1 MKALHLVKRAAGT
14 VVDVIAEVEAELA
27 ALRAQA
33 QTARDQAQKLA
44 NEWWN
49 AASQEAAEEIARQRG
64 EAERI
69 IARAEARIPELEQRR
84 AAAVAER
91 QRDRLK
97 HHHAAIAGYAP
108 TLIAAVRAAATAQSE
123 AIALREAAVRELGEG
138 IVAANIPHLAFRGLL
153 LPDLVSSWIDLVE
166 QTFNPPAASAPHPVA
181 VPPRAKASPAKP
193 PIAAAPAPRP
203 ARPPR
208 VDPAPEHPDQCS
220 VVLLRANVELGD
232 GTLSV
237 VGDRCTMMA
246 DQARDLVVRGA
257 AEYCQAAVR

>member
-1 MKALHLVKRAAGT
+1 MKALHLVKRAAET
-14 VVDVIAEVEAELA
+14 AVDAIAEVEAELA

-33 QTARDQAQKLA
+33 EAARAQAQKLS
-44 NEWWN
+44 NDWLH
-49 AASQEAAEEIARQRG
+49 AASQTAAEEIARQRV

-84 AAAVAER
+84 AAAAAER
-91 QRDRLK
+91 ARDRLK
-97 HHHAAIAGYAP
+97 HHYAAIAGYAP
-108 TLIAAVRAAATAQSE
+108 TLIIAVRAAARAQAE

-166 QTFNPPAASAPHPVA
+166 HMFNPPAPSAPRPVA

-193 PIAAAPAPRP
+193 PITAAPAPPP

-208 VDPAPEHPDQCS
+208 IDPPPEHPDQCS

-232 GTLSV
+232 GSLSV

-246 DQARDLVVRGA
+246 DRARDLVVRGA

>member
-1 MKALHLVKRAAGT
+1 MKALPLVKRAAAT
-14 VVDVIAEVEAELA
+14 VVDAIAEVEAELA
-27 ALRAQA
+27 ALRAEAETARAQA
-33 QTARDQAQKLA
+33 QTLASEWLTAGSQA
-44 NEWWN
+44 
-49 AASQEAAEEIARQRG
+49 AAEEIARQRA
-64 EAERI
+64 EAERVA
-69 IARAEARIPELEQRR
+69 ARAEARIPELEQRR

-97 HHHAAIAGYAP
+97 HHYAAIAGYAP
-108 TLIAAVRAAATAQSE
+108 TLIAAVRDAATAQAE
-123 AIALREAAVRELGEG
+123 AISLREAAVRELGEG

-166 QTFNPPAASAPHPVA
+166 RIFNPPTPSTPRPVA
-181 VPPRAKASPAKP
+181 VPPRAKASLAKP
-193 PIAAAPAPRP
+193 PIGAALAPP